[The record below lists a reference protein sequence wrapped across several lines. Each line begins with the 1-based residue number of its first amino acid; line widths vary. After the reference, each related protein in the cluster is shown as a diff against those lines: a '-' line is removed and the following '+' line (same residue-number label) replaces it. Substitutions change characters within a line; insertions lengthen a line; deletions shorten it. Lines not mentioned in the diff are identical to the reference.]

1 MDCEYSFQEHEVT
14 YMEEQYIPHG
24 KIRENNLDSMGNND
38 TEETVFFP
46 NKTITPASTKIK
58 LLPNIRTRR
67 QGFSEDT
74 HFLNIP
80 SGDHD
85 DGEITPYH
93 FDRYAP
99 ERISTSPTLRR
110 LRKSTSSSSQV
121 LQNGSKNARA
131 GKQSSQGNSSI
142 SVCQISSSSLQRHS
156 SCAFTRF
163 QTDSLL
169 LREEPTSAEPTSVQ
183 PCCQDNL
190 SNDQTP
196 KNSKGSKPSFL
207 SERGQ
212 DSQGHVKESDLHKT
226 IGQYRSTERRHSS
239 VVVSLPGFEMFPGD
253 LLIPDH
259 AAKLLYHSASLQ
271 SSESK
276 KPWWPF
282 AKKGM
287 GKDKQKQI
295 SDLENYLSTVTVKM
309 SEYSSYEFHNVKD
322 KTWLEIMEMYQLEPQ
337 DSGALSDIK
346 KKEAVWELFT
356 TECTYFLDH
365 LLVLKMIFMDTLEN
379 LQSKA
384 FLHDVDSGLLFANL
398 EELNQIS
405 LNFVTSFFTAI
416 KNRLERTTLSINLIA
431 VLTEYFEG
439 NMSQSHQVY
448 CLNYTSAVFYLEK
461 LKKREDFGT
470 YLKWCEQKKQCKR
483 LHLSELLVAPL
494 HKLTR
499 YPLLLKNIWK
509 HTEAAEK
516 AVIGSLK
523 EKVNKSIRNLEG
535 KVKWLDNFQKFKQ
548 LQEIIIWPS
557 LWDQDKRFFLPEGL
571 KNTLRDNPSENILS
585 PTKRSLVHEGRL
597 TLAEH
602 MRVVDVY
609 LFLFDDLLL
618 ITKPNQLKKKTGG
631 SDLSLNPACPFF
643 SPELQSL
650 LEDGSYCTVLD
661 QPIPLDRLKVRNI
674 DSFHETVLGLRNA
687 FLIQHENRYQQCIAA
702 FLLQAQTEAIKK
714 TWASQ
719 METAILNYTKRL
731 NHPQATFSISAAE
744 SSEI

>member
-1 MDCEYSFQEHEVT
+1 MDCECSFQEHEVT
-14 YMEEQYIPHG
+14 HMEEQCHIPKG
-24 KIRENNLDSMGNND
+24 TELLGNNLDSIEKDD
-38 TEETVFFP
+38 TEDIVFFS
-46 NKTITPASTKIK
+46 NETITPAITKIK
-58 LLPNIRTRR
+58 LLPSISTRK
-67 QGFSEDT
+67 QGFHEDT
-74 HFLNIP
+74 HLLKVP
-80 SGDHD
+80 SENSD
-85 DGEITPYH
+85 DGDVTPYQ
-93 FDRYAP
+93 FDRHAP

-110 LRKSTSSSSQV
+110 LRKSMPLSPQV
-121 LQNGSKNARA
+121 LPLQNDTENARA
-131 GKQSSQGNSSI
+131 GNKAPQGSSSI
-142 SVCQISSSSLQRHS
+142 PVCQSSSSIQCHS
-156 SCAFTRF
+156 SSTYTRLH
-163 QTDSLL
+163 TDSLL
-169 LREEPTSAEPTSVQ
+169 PREQPKSADPTSVK
-183 PCCQDNL
+183 PYCQENFSDY
-190 SNDQTP
+190 QTS
-196 KNSKGSKPSFL
+196 KNSKGNNPSFL
-207 SERGQ
+207 SEREQ
-212 DSQGHVKESDLHKT
+212 NSQEQFKESDLHNA

-253 LLIPDH
+253 LLIPDS
-259 AAKLLYHSASLQ
+259 AAKFLYHSASLQ

-309 SEYSSYEFHNVKD
+309 SKCSDYEFYNVKD
-322 KTWLEIMEMYQLEPQ
+322 KTWLEIMEMHQLQPKGS
-337 DSGALSDIK
+337 DLSDIK
-346 KKEAVWELFT
+346 KNEAVWELFT

-365 LLVLKMIFMDTLEN
+365 LLVLKM
-379 LQSKA
+379 
-384 FLHDVDSGLLFANL
+384 
-398 EELNQIS
+398 
-405 LNFVTSFFTAI
+405 
-416 KNRLERTTLSINLIA
+416 
-431 VLTEYFEG
+431 YFEG

-470 YLKWCEQKKQCKR
+470 YLKWCEQKEQCKR

-516 AVIGSLK
+516 VVIGSLK
-523 EKVNKSIRNLEG
+523 EKVEKSIRNLEG

-571 KNTLRDNPSENILS
+571 KNTIRDNLSENILS
-585 PTKRSLVHEGRL
+585 PTKRSLVYEGRL

-618 ITKPNQLKKKTGG
+618 ITKPNRLKKKSGS

-643 SPELQSL
+643 SMELQSL
-650 LEDGSYCTVLD
+650 LEDSSYCTVLD
-661 QPIPLDRLKVRNI
+661 QPIPLDRLTIRNI
-674 DSFHETVLGLRNA
+674 DSFHITVLGLRNA

-702 FLLQAQTEAIKK
+702 FLLQAQTESIKK
-714 TWASQ
+714 TWMSQ
-719 METAILNYTKRL
+719 METAILNYSNRL
-731 NHPQATFSISAAE
+731 NRPQTTFSTLAAE